1 MPSSPKKPSTTGHHK
16 LRVIGGRWRSRTLS
30 FPVVEGLRPTG
41 DRIRETLF
49 NWLAPILP
57 GSRCL
62 DLFAGS
68 GILGFEALSRGA
80 DHCCLI
86 ERNPVAARQ
95 LRVNADHLQAENAVI
110 EQTSALEFLAR
121 PASEAYDVAFIDPP
135 FADNL
140 WEPVI
145 KLLNNG
151 WLRED
156 AIIYVEAPLNLSLPL
171 PSGWQMHREKR
182 SGQVCYRLY
191 RYKTNS
197 RHETNSDAGV

>member
-1 MPSSPKKPSTTGHHK
+1 MSLPPKKPSPTGHHK
-16 LRVIGGRWRSRTLS
+16 LRIIGGRWRSRALS

-95 LRVNADHLQAENAVI
+95 LRVNADQLQAEKALI
-110 EQTSALEFLAR
+110 LQTSALEFLAR
-121 PASEAYDVAFIDPP
+121 PASEAYHVVFIDPP

-140 WEPVI
+140 WELAMR
-145 KLLNNG
+145 LLNNG
-151 WLRED
+151 WLHED
-156 AIIYVEAPLNLSLPL
+156 ALIYVEAPANLSLPL
-171 PSGWQMHREKR
+171 PNGWQTHREKR

-191 RYKTNS
+191 RY
-197 RHETNSDAGV
+197 ETNGRYETKGDVGV